1 MTWQIANPQYLR
13 DTNGDKVIP
22 YYSFSIRSGP
32 EYGEKPIASKFD
44 LSNSLLSVVTPA
56 TLSEYLLNLYS
67 AFLKIHAK
75 SFAKPYTPTQ
85 LIKITGHTVTCEGAT
100 DDEEYEWT
108 LAPLRVDVRNGV
120 FELCW
125 KGTAHRMKI
134 ELNAAEDVE
143 EEEQKSPALPPTAPQ
158 PQPIQEITID
168 AVPESTDTN
177 SFLRLTSDSQIRDKR
192 LLEEAKIRAK
202 WAQYKAE
209 RAIAKYVERYGELD
223 EELLSDDDEDESG
236 SETDSE

>member
-13 DTNGDKVIP
+13 DTSGDKVIP

-32 EYGEKPIASKFD
+32 EYGEKPIATKFD

-56 TLSEYLLNLYS
+56 TLGEYLLNLYS
-67 AFLKIHAK
+67 AFLKIHSK

-85 LIKITGHTVTCEGAT
+85 LIKITSHTILCEGED

-108 LAPLRVDVRNGV
+108 LTPLKVNVRNGV
-120 FELCW
+120 FELGW

-134 ELNAAEDVE
+134 ELNDAEEV
-143 EEEQKSPALPPTAPQ
+143 EEQKTPALPPQ
-158 PQPIQEITID
+158 PQSIQEIAID
-168 AVPESTDTN
+168 ALPEATDTSN
-177 SFLRLTSDSQIRDKR
+177 SFLRLTSDSQIRNKR

-223 EELLSDDDEDESG
+223 EELLSDDENESG

>member
-1 MTWQIANPQYLR
+1 MAWQIANAQYLR
-13 DTNGDKVIP
+13 DTIGDKVIP

-32 EYGEKPIASKFD
+32 EYAEKPIATKTD
-44 LSNSLLSVVTPA
+44 LTNSLLSVVTPA

-67 AFLKIHAK
+67 TFLKIHSK

-85 LIKITGHTVTCEGAT
+85 LIKITSHTIVCEGAM
-100 DDEEYEWT
+100 DDDEYEWT
-108 LAPLRVDVRNGV
+108 LTPVKVDVRNGI
-120 FELCW
+120 FELSW

-134 ELNAAEDVE
+134 ELNAAD
-143 EEEQKSPALPPTAPQ
+143 EEQEQKTPALPPMPQ
-158 PQPIQEITID
+158 APIQEIATD
-168 AVPESTDTN
+168 ALPEAADTTN
-177 SFLRLTSDSQIRDKR
+177 SFLRLTSNSQLRDKR
-192 LLEEAKIRAK
+192 LIEEAKIRAK

-223 EELLSDDDEDESG
+223 EELLSDEEDESG

>member
-1 MTWQIANPQYLR
+1 MAKWQIANPQYLR
-13 DTNGDKVIP
+13 DTTDNKVIP

-32 EYGEKPIASKFD
+32 EYNEKPIATKGD
-44 LSNSLLSVVTPA
+44 IDNSLLSVITPA

-67 AFLKIHAK
+67 AFLGIHSK

-85 LIKITGHTVTCEGAT
+85 LIKITGHTVICEDAT

-108 LAPLRVDVRNGV
+108 LTPLKVDVRNGV
-120 FELCW
+120 FQLHW

-134 ELNAAEDVE
+134 ELNAAEEV
-143 EEEQKSPALPPTAPQ
+143 EEQKPPAQATQAPAA
-158 PQPIQEITID
+158 PIQEVEIKACEAD
-168 AVPESTDTN
+168 ATN
-177 SFLRLTSDSQIRDKR
+177 SFLRLTSNSQLRDKR
-192 LLEEAKIRAK
+192 LLEETRIRAK

-209 RAIAKYVERYGELD
+209 KAIAKYVERYGELD
-223 EELLSDDDEDESG
+223 EELLSDEDETG